1 MMFGGRSNI
10 QTGRGRGEPGAGPQ
24 NPAKPGRNFFE
35 NGGSTGDKTKRTDGT
50 LRFVR
55 TARFVL
61 IFAPFVL

>member
-35 NGGSTGDKTKRTDGT
+35 NGGSTDDKKSAPM
-50 LRFVR
+50 V
-55 TARFVL
+55 RFVL
-61 IFAPFVL
+61 